1 MISILNMT
9 NLEANFALIEN
20 GSNDVYTQSQVVIS
34 LLCYVRVI
42 NHLSERVAYV
52 KFVLKMHNNIPLCS
66 KSNSVL

>member
-42 NHLSERVAYV
+42 NHLSERVD
-52 KFVLKMHNNIPLCS
+52 K
-66 KSNSVL
+66 